1 MLHIKRKKIIERT
14 VVLGLNQRTR
24 IANEDLRSR

>member
-1 MLHIKRKKIIERT
+1 MLLLYKIIKRT
-14 VVLGLNQRTR
+14 VVMGLNQRTR